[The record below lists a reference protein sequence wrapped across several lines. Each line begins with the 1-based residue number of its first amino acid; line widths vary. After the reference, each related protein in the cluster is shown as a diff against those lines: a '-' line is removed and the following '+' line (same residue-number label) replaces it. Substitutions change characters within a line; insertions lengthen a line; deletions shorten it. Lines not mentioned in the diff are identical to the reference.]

1 MKITIQGAPVPKH
14 SLRYYTR
21 RGIVY
26 FYNDQKKTRDSIK
39 KEMIYEFGKFINSD
53 NKNKVIQASSLSR
66 SDVFSVRIVFH
77 MPIPKSWSKY
87 KKFMA
92 VLGVEV
98 PNKKPDVDNME
109 KFILDCANRILFEDD
124 RMITQLSSLKMY
136 SKNPRTVLEVLPV
149 KKLKVSEKQ
158 KQILTLYSLE
168 DIQDLKY
175 LVEKIEE
182 QTHGDRTQ
190 GKIDSITKNIE
201 IMAKDNCN
209 KLKKIVEFSKIKSIR
224 GGICLS

>member
-1 MKITIQGAPVPKH
+1 MPKH